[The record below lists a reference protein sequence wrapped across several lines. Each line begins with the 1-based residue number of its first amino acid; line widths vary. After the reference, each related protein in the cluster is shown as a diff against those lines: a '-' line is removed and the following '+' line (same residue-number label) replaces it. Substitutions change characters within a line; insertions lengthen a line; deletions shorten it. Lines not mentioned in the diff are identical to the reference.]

1 MVLTYTFFVRNKF
14 DEIIGDGQAMEKNIK
29 NVTLN
34 LLNVGLTIEIFRAD
48 NLSRE
53 TETSIRIKQK
63 DYGK

>member
-53 TETSIRIKQK
+53 TKTSIRIKQK